1 MANSEAARND
11 LYNGLVDVLGTQR
24 AETLMAALPGYDI
37 SELATKNDLGVLGA
51 RLDAVETSLMARVD
65 GLEVGLGAR
74 IDGLEASFTARMDGL
89 EARMGGLE
97 GRMASI
103 ESIVG
108 GLGLRMD
115 RMFLAMIAGLFVIVA
130 TMAGVLLTL

>member
-1 MANSEAARND
+1 MADSEAARND

-74 IDGLEASFTARMDGL
+74 MDGL